1 MKTFRVNFTV
11 DVRMGSDEFSIQ
23 QAVARALKDYAK
35 MSQSTELG
43 AEGRHVTPTHDVSW
57 AAEGWI
63 DE

>member
-11 DVRMGSDEFSIQ
+11 DVRMDSDEFSVQ

-43 AEGRHVTPTHDVSW
+43 AEGEYVAPAHNVSW
-57 AAEGWI
+57 TAEGWI